1 MMPAQGAKMYQQG
14 SQAAGLDQR
23 LSELQAQIDQLT
35 SSLNAWLQTQA
46 RMQPAEHRLAQLT
59 DRCGEIMNQWTAVGA
74 RHEQVVGDLETRV
87 NELTALQT
95 RIQHDASGRIHDL
108 EQVVEHEWSALR
120 HIHEEPVRELRTQ
133 AASLTD
139 VCLAAANAA
148 QRGLE
153 QSEARLALLESD
165 LHREMREL
173 SREVRQAVA
182 ELRSRPDRQPA
193 PVTDGVS
200 PWPLEGVMR
209 LHGRFRQSADAPGG
223 ALAFQ
228 TPGEL
233 AAVPSAV
240 VDQLPEVPQVLS
252 DRIHSLERRT
262 GWTWRLGLL
271 VLTLG
276 AAGAGALIWRLER
289 QVGAAAARVT
299 EAEHQAQIAT
309 DEADRRLAAVRDA
322 AAHEVATA
330 QETALKAQTISDV
343 LAAPDLVRYNL
354 VGGNEGARFSAQAL
368 WSRSRGFV
376 FSASRLPQPAA
387 GSTYQIWFATAGR
400 QPVSGGVF
408 VPDASG
414 RVTLATDTP
423 PRIPRPVLSVFVT
436 IEPHGGRQT
445 PSGATLLARPN
456 PPSTP

>member
-1 MMPAQGAKMYQQG
+1 MYQQG
-14 SQAAGLDQR
+14 SQAPGLDQR

-35 SSLNAWLQTQA
+35 SSLNVWFQTQA

-59 DRCGEIMNQWTAVGA
+59 DRCGEIINQWTAVGT
-74 RHEQVVGDLETRV
+74 RHEQVVGELETRV

-139 VCLAAANAA
+139 VCLAAANAT

-153 QSEARLALLESD
+153 RSEARLALLESD

-173 SREVRQAVA
+173 SREVQQAVA
-182 ELRSRPDRQPA
+182 ELRSRPVRQPDS
-193 PVTDGVS
+193 VTDGVS

-209 LHGRFRQSADAPGG
+209 LHGRFRESADASGG
-223 ALAFQ
+223 ALALQ

-233 AAVPSAV
+233 GTAATAV
-240 VDQLPEVPQVLS
+240 VDQLPVVPHVLS
-252 DRIHSLERRT
+252 DRINSLERRARRN
-262 GWTWRLGLL
+262 WRLGLL

-276 AAGAGALIWRLER
+276 VAGAGALIWRLER
-289 QVGAAAARVT
+289 QVGAAAARVS

-309 DEADRRLAAVRDA
+309 DEANRRIAAVRDD
-322 AAHEVATA
+322 AAHQVATA
-330 QETALKAQTISDV
+330 NETALKAQTISDV

-387 GSTYQIWFATAGR
+387 GSTYQIWLSTAG

-414 RVTLATDTP
+414 RITLATDTP
-423 PRIPRPVLSVFVT
+423 PRVPRPVLNVFVT
-436 IEPHGGRQT
+436 IEPRGGRQT
-445 PSGATLLARPN
+445 PSGATLLTRPS
-456 PPSTP
+456 PPPTP